1 MINYLPRCY
10 PIAQQMPRHQQNRP
24 KKIKSNFLRI
34 LNESQIELKK
44 LILQYFK
51 KNISTTRHTKR
62 NYGKKTIDFNH
73 NLIPNPLFIGFD
85 FDYLARNQ

>member
-10 PIAQQMPRHQQNRP
+10 PIAQQMPRHQLNRP
-24 KKIKSNFLRI
+24 KKRKSNFLRI

-51 KNISTTRHTKR
+51 KKHFHNKA
-62 NYGKKTIDFNH
+62 YKKKLWEENNWF
-73 NLIPNPLFIGFD
+73 
-85 FDYLARNQ
+85 QS